1 MDFSQIMLIEI
12 NEDIIDAAIEK
23 KDYEKN
29 DALDLLLMMAYCCR
43 HGKHIVRVPCLRT
56 NKPKMKS
63 LIGLIGLSNARTLN
77 SLNDKVSGAK
87 SLFDNLSVKAIISY
101 NNPIKTTDNESCRII
116 WINPLEHTSFEPW
129 IETHV
134 LTENLIDSEFFSYI
148 IRYFLKIK
156 NLRDAK
162 CNFYPLMGG
171 GDTMRKVLEN
181 EILISRHFCL
191 TLADSDKLYPNDV
204 IGSTANK
211 VKELMVQ
218 NPFNCGFYVMSNV
231 REVENL
237 IPRKIVEKL
246 CVGKDFS
253 IFDKDPSFFDMKL
266 GLCLVDLYRDEVC
279 NYWRN
284 LFQDPNLFQERDY
297 IKARY
302 NEKKQ
307 YDVEIKGKAALLSG
321 FGSDILALAL
331 NKSNKQ
337 KQRLDSKNDL
347 YSITRKDLNTF
358 QQREW
363 EAIGKEMFS
372 WTCSLKVQI

>member
-1 MDFSQIMLIEI
+1 MLIEI
-12 NEDIIDAAIEK
+12 DEDIIDAAIEK
-23 KDYEKN
+23 KDYEIN

-56 NKPKMKS
+56 NIPKMKS
-63 LIGLIGLSNARTLN
+63 LIGLIGLSNVGALN
-77 SLNDKVSGAK
+77 SFNKKAYEAK
-87 SLFDNLSVKAIISY
+87 YLFDNLSVKAIISY
-101 NNPIKTTDNESCRII
+101 ENPIKTTDNESCRII
-116 WINPLEHTSFEPW
+116 WINPLEQTSFEPW

-148 IRYFLKIK
+148 IRYFLRIK

-162 CNFYPLMGG
+162 YSFYPLMGG

-204 IGSTANK
+204 IGSTADK
-211 VKELMVQ
+211 VKDLMVQ

-253 IFDKDPSFFDMKL
+253 IFDKDPSFFDMKS
-266 GLCLVDLYRDEVC
+266 GLRLVDLYRDEVC
-279 NYWRN
+279 NYWRD
-284 LFQDPNLFQERDY
+284 LLQDPNLFQERDD
-297 IKARY
+297 IKARC

-307 YDVEIKGKAALLSG
+307 YDVEINAKDHLLPG
-321 FGSDILALAL
+321 FGSNILALAL
-331 NKSNKQ
+331 NKSDQQ
-337 KQRLDSKNDL
+337 KKKLDSKNNL
-347 YSITRKDLNTF
+347 YSITKRDLNTS
-358 QQREW
+358 QLVEW

-372 WTCSLKVQI
+372 WTCSLKGQI